1 MTTERYIRVMEVAA
15 TVDVGATVADD
26 HAVEVVVMA
35 MVVVVKI
42 DRMKVPENA
51 FIVTKSDI
59 SHETALKRI
68 PQVKTQTYRTH
79 QISLPK
85 SV

>member
-1 MTTERYIRVMEVAA
+1 MEVAA
-15 TVDVGATVADD
+15 AVDVEATVADD
-26 HAVEVVVMA
+26 HAVEVVVVA

-42 DRMKVPENA
+42 DRMKGPENV

-59 SHETALKRI
+59 SHETGLKRI
-68 PQVKTQTYRTH
+68 PQVKTQMYRMH